1 MISKFKQHVAA
12 IRAAC
17 KHMRVAGKKC
27 SGSQKIFTIDTSLK
41 YTVLPMANIIDGK
54 AVSQRFKDKLKD
66 EVNFLRGRGIKPGLA
81 VVLVGDNPASLIYV
95 KAKTK
100 ACEDLGINSFQ
111 YTLKKDI
118 SQEELLWQI
127 SELNNNPTVHGI
139 LVQLPLPDHLDEE
152 LILEAIS
159 PEKDA
164 DGFHPVNMGRLVIGK
179 PLFQPCT
186 PLGIMKLLE
195 SVDVDL
201 SGKEAVV
208 AGRSNIVGKPVAM
221 MLLQKNATVTLCHS
235 KTLNLQEKIKM
246 ADVLIAAIGKPH
258 IIKGEWIKKGAVVID
273 VGINRLDNG
282 KLAGDVEFEKA
293 FERTSFI
300 TPVPGGVGP
309 MTIAML
315 MHNTVEA
322 AKRQLEI
329 TN

>member
-1 MISKFKQHVAA
+1 
-12 IRAAC
+12 
-17 KHMRVAGKKC
+17 
-27 SGSQKIFTIDTSLK
+27 
-41 YTVLPMANIIDGK
+41 MANIIDGK
-54 AVSQRFKDKLKD
+54 TIAQKFKNKLKD
-66 EVNFLRGRGIKPGLA
+66 EVNSLNGHGVKPGLA

-100 ACEDLGINSFQ
+100 ACEEIGINSFQ
-111 YTLKKDI
+111 YTLHKNITQK
-118 SQEELLWQI
+118 ELLRQI
-127 SELNNNPTVHGI
+127 SELNNDSKVHGI

-164 DGFHPVNMGRLVIGK
+164 DGFHPVNVGRLVVGK

-195 SVDVDL
+195 DTGIDL

-208 AGRSNIVGKPVAM
+208 VGRSNIVGKPIAL
-221 MLLQKNATVTLCHS
+221 MLLQKNATVTICHS
-235 KTLNLQEKIKM
+235 RTLNLREKIEK
-246 ADVLIAAIGKPH
+246 ADVVIAAIGKPNM
-258 IIKGEWIKKGAVVID
+258 IKGEWIKQGAVVID

-282 KLAGDVEFEKA
+282 RLVGDVEFEEASKRA
-293 FERTSFI
+293 SFI

-322 AKRQLEI
+322 AKRLLRSQESGVR
-329 TN
+329 NK